1 MLVHMLVTTQINSGI
16 TRVNSQITIIKLGS
30 NRFARRH
37 KVRPNYRKNQNRHNQ
52 QKSKVV

>member
-1 MLVHMLVTTQINSGI
+1 MLVTTQINSGI

-37 KVRPNYRKNQNRHNQ
+37 KVRPKHRKNQNRHNQ